1 MEQKVINN
9 NNNNN
14 NVDHMNYVYLF
25 ILFINSFVYHSFIWT
40 IYNNL

>member
-25 ILFINSFVYHSFIWT
+25 ILFINSFVYSFIHLNY
-40 IYNNL
+40 I